1 MTKLLSRI
9 GILFSF
15 ILISTLV
22 PAFAADQGD
31 LEVVIRPVD
40 NGVEFVLTNNSADD
54 ISLLRWETPLEP
66 ELTQDVF
73 TVSQS
78 DGKNKSMHAERAMF
92 SGRLIRRSNPQPQ
105 DFITIAAGESR
116 SATVPLADY
125 YQLSGQGMHYV
136 SFRGVFN
143 FQEPQK
149 DRSALQSAPTELK
162 TVYAK
167 TGTVEVDLV
176 PTPEILFARPEGY
189 SGCSAQQLE
198 ELPGDFDASE
208 QITRVA
214 RESLEGLAENERAS
228 SPRYLHWFGEYDSE
242 HYAEALDTYAKSE
255 DLMGRGEVEFLCDCD
270 EPYYA
275 FIRRTEPFRVNLC
288 TFYWSAPR
296 LGTDSRAGTI
306 LHEVSHFNEVGGTED
321 HAYGAALASALAR
334 NDSSRAVNNADSI
347 EYFAENTPFREISA
361 GIAEPEP
368 QPVPAPEPPAPIV
381 FSSLEVDSAVSGS
394 VARNGREFYVVTGA
408 DDIVLTTNSGDA
420 DLFVY
425 ADEALTENI
434 CRSDNSGE
442 LLDSCAISPS
452 DTAYVLVFG
461 HSASSYDLV
470 AESDSSFLRL
480 GQTQTVSIVADGQQY
495 FTVSNANFVQIN
507 SVIGDADLYVY
518 SDAER
523 SGDSLVCDSR
533 NRSEIAVLDT
543 CELNGA
549 SFISVRGV
557 NDGQFTITASLQD
570 PLLAVVD
577 TQSGP
582 ADTSSDSTDPAVIA
596 TDTDTTDV
604 TVATTGSGGGS
615 AGGGGLFGPGSVAL
629 LLLPL
634 FIRRLTA
641 DSKRASR

>member
-1 MTKLLSRI
+1 
-9 GILFSF
+9 
-15 ILISTLV
+15 
-22 PAFAADQGD
+22 
-31 LEVVIRPVD
+31 
-40 NGVEFVLTNNSADD
+40 
-54 ISLLRWETPLEP
+54 
-66 ELTQDVF
+66 
-73 TVSQS
+73 
-78 DGKNKSMHAERAMF
+78 
-92 SGRLIRRSNPQPQ
+92 
-105 DFITIAAGESR
+105 
-116 SATVPLADY
+116 
-125 YQLSGQGMHYV
+125 
-136 SFRGVFN
+136 
-143 FQEPQK
+143 
-149 DRSALQSAPTELK
+149 
-162 TVYAK
+162 
-167 TGTVEVDLV
+167 
-176 PTPEILFARPEGY
+176 
-189 SGCSAQQLE
+189 
-198 ELPGDFDASE
+198 LPGDFDASE

-368 QPVPAPEPPAPIV
+368 QPEPAPEPPAPIV
-381 FSSLEVDSAVSGS
+381 FSSLEVDSPVSGS

-480 GQTQTVSIVADGQQY
+480 GQTQTVSIV
-495 FTVSNANFVQIN
+495 
-507 SVIGDADLYVY
+507 
-518 SDAER
+518 
-523 SGDSLVCDSR
+523 R

>member
-1 MTKLLSRI
+1 
-9 GILFSF
+9 
-15 ILISTLV
+15 
-22 PAFAADQGD
+22 
-31 LEVVIRPVD
+31 
-40 NGVEFVLTNNSADD
+40 
-54 ISLLRWETPLEP
+54 
-66 ELTQDVF
+66 
-73 TVSQS
+73 
-78 DGKNKSMHAERAMF
+78 
-92 SGRLIRRSNPQPQ
+92 
-105 DFITIAAGESR
+105 
-116 SATVPLADY
+116 
-125 YQLSGQGMHYV
+125 
-136 SFRGVFN
+136 
-143 FQEPQK
+143 
-149 DRSALQSAPTELK
+149 
-162 TVYAK
+162 
-167 TGTVEVDLV
+167 
-176 PTPEILFARPEGY
+176 
-189 SGCSAQQLE
+189 
-198 ELPGDFDASE
+198 
-208 QITRVA
+208 
-214 RESLEGLAENERAS
+214 
-228 SPRYLHWFGEYDSE
+228 
-242 HYAEALDTYAKSE
+242 
-255 DLMGRGEVEFLCDCD
+255 
-270 EPYYA
+270 
-275 FIRRTEPFRVNLC
+275 
-288 TFYWSAPR
+288 
-296 LGTDSRAGTI
+296 
-306 LHEVSHFNEVGGTED
+306 
-321 HAYGAALASALAR
+321 
-334 NDSSRAVNNADSI
+334 VNNADSI

-381 FSSLEVDSAVSGS
+381 FSSLEVDSPVSGS

-408 DDIVLTTNSGDA
+408 DDIVLTINSGDA

-442 LLDSCAISPS
+442 LLDSCA
-452 DTAYVLVFG
+452 FG

-480 GQTQTVSIVADGQQY
+480 GQTQTISIVADGQQY

-634 FIRRLTA
+634 FTRRLTA